1 MTHVANDPDLTY
13 LMEAPVNQPA
23 TTVRRPDPRHRP
35 EAVPEIAALRL
46 SPGDAGQIVNISA
59 SGLLMQSH
67 TRYAPGGR
75 VTVHFEG
82 PIATKQIKG
91 RIVRCEVSAIG
102 EKGALEYQTAVAFY
116 GRLSLA
122 VNDDKPFTTTVEEP
136 DPPQAAE
143 SSASAE
149 EPEDAP
155 ESLNR
160 W

>member
-1 MTHVANDPDLTY
+1 MTRVANDPDLTHV
-13 LMEAPVNQPA
+13 MEAPVNKPS
-23 TTVRRPDPRHRP
+23 TTNRRTEPRHRP
-35 EAVPEIAALRL
+35 DAVPEIAAIRL
-46 SPGDAGQIVNISA
+46 SPGDAGQLVNISA
-59 SGLLMQSH
+59 SGLLMESH

-75 VTVHFEG
+75 ITVHFEG

-102 EKGALEYQTAVAFY
+102 EKGALHYQTAVAFY

-122 VNDDKPFTTTVEEP
+122 VNDAKPFTHTADEP
-136 DPPQAAE
+136 VSPQAAA

-149 EPEDAP
+149 APDDSPET
-155 ESLNR
+155 LNR

>member
-1 MTHVANDPDLTY
+1 MTRVANDPDLTHVI
-13 LMEAPVNQPA
+13 EGPVNQPS
-23 TTVRRPDPRHRP
+23 TTNRGVEPRHRP
-35 EAVPEIAALRL
+35 EAVPEIAAIRL

-59 SGLLMQSH
+59 SGLLMESQ
-67 TRYAPGGR
+67 TRYAPGGL

-91 RIVRCEVSAIG
+91 RIVRCQVSAIG
-102 EKGALEYQTAVAFY
+102 EKGALHYQTAVAFN

-122 VNDDKPFTTTVEEP
+122 VNEAKPFTNTAEEP
-136 DPPQAAE
+136 DAPQAA

-149 EPEDAP
+149 A
-155 ESLNR
+155 LNR

>member
-1 MTHVANDPDLTY
+1 MTRVANDPDLTY
-13 LMEAPVNQPA
+13 IDGPVNQPS
-23 TTVRRPDPRHRP
+23 TTNRAEPRHRP
-35 EAVPEIAALRL
+35 EAVPEIAAIRL

-59 SGLLMQSH
+59 SGLLMESH

-82 PIATKQIKG
+82 PIAIKQIKG
-91 RIVRCEVSAIG
+91 RIVRCQVSAIG
-102 EKGALEYQTAVAFY
+102 EKGALHYQTAVAFS

-122 VNDDKPFTTTVEEP
+122 ANEATPFTNTAEGP
-136 DPPQAAE
+136 DAPQAAA

-149 EPEDAP
+149 EPEEP
-155 ESLNR
+155 QETLNR